1 MTSNLRVS
9 FALSIACMLQ
19 PTLALAQNGQSTAPA
34 ASGAGASPNAAPAP
48 PPQAPSAGAN
58 LDARARADELFDQ
71 ALADIEKGDYKA
83 ACPKFLASY
92 EADPKSSTMLNL
104 GNCYEKNGQTA
115 SAWGAF
121 REAERVA
128 RNAGKKDWAENAAA
142 RAKTLEPRLIRLS
155 VIAPVAPPKDFELR
169 RDQVLLPKGEWSV
182 AIPVDPGEHEVS
194 AAAPGHKPW
203 STKVNATE
211 GAQLRIEVP
220 LLELLPR
227 APGDTPPPPLATP
240 APPPPFWN
248 TPRIAGVAAAGL
260 GVVALGVG
268 GGLGLSANGTYKD
281 AKAQCT
287 PGCPESA
294 VADADKAYSRAGLAT
309 GFVIAGGVLAAGGA
323 AVFFLVG
330 PMVDKRTGARVSPYV
345 GAGTL
350 GATGSF

>member
-1 MTSNLRVS
+1 
-9 FALSIACMLQ
+9 MLQ
-19 PTLALAQNGQSTAPA
+19 SSMAFAQTPASPPATPGPPATAPA
-34 ASGAGASPNAAPAP
+34 SAPT
-48 PPQAPSAGAN
+48 PS

-71 ALADIEKGDYKA
+71 ALADIEKGDFKS

-155 VIAPVAPPKDFELR
+155 VIAPVAPPKDLELR

-182 AIPVDPGEHEVS
+182 AIPVDPGEHEIS

-203 STKVNATE
+203 STKLTATE

-220 LLELLPR
+220 LLELLPN
-227 APGDTPPPPLATP
+227 APGDTPPPPMAPP

-248 TPRIAGVAAAGL
+248 TPRIAGVAAAGV

-268 GGLGLSANGTYKD
+268 AGLGLSANGLYKD
-281 AKAQCT
+281 AKAQCAT
-287 PGCPESA
+287 GTSGCPASA
-294 VADADKAYSRAGLAT
+294 VTDADSAYSRAGLAT

-345 GAGTL
+345 GAGSL

>member
-1 MTSNLRVS
+1 MTSNLRVAL
-9 FALSIACMLQ
+9 ALSITCMLQ
-19 PTLALAQNGQSTAPA
+19 PTLALAQGAQPPSPATPTTSPPAPA
-34 ASGAGASPNAAPAP
+34 TAQPAG
-48 PPQAPSAGAN
+48 PS

-71 ALADIEKGDYKA
+71 ALADIEKGDFKA

-128 RNAGKKDWAENAAA
+128 RNAGKKDWADNAAA

-155 VIAPVAPPKDFELR
+155 VIAPVAPPMDLELR
-169 RDQVLLPKGEWSV
+169 RDQVVLPKGEWSV
-182 AIPVDPGEHEVS
+182 GIPVDPGEHEVS

-203 STKVNATE
+203 STKVNAAE

-220 LLELLPR
+220 LLELLPK
-227 APGDTPPPPLATP
+227 APGDTPPPPVAP
-240 APPPPFWN
+240 PSPPPPFWN
-248 TPRIAGVAAAGL
+248 TPRIAGVAAAGI
-260 GVVALGVG
+260 GVIALGVG
-268 GGLGLSANGTYKD
+268 AGLGLSANGTYKD

-294 VADADKAYSRAGLAT
+294 VADADKAYSRAGIAT
-309 GFVIAGGVLAAGGA
+309 GFVIAGSVLAAGGA
-323 AVFFLVG
+323 AVFFVVG
-330 PMVDKRTGARVSPYV
+330 PMGDKRTGARVSPYV

-350 GATGSF
+350 GAAGSF